1 MRHWPKLSA
10 FLTVVGLIVSLN
22 NVIVE
27 TLTPVPVN
35 APLLGNKVFADMIK
49 FK

>member
-35 APLLGNKVFADMIK
+35 APLLGNKVFAGVLQLR
-49 FK
+49 